1 MSKFA
6 KLLGLL
12 SLIFTLNT
20 FGSETVGMTQ
30 PKYLEILDFKKCLAD
45 KDMGT
50 YTALCM
56 PAKRAK
62 ACPRKSWRALKKLTG
77 DDKVPAC

>member
-1 MSKFA
+1 MSQPA
-6 KLLGLL
+6 KALGLLGLV
-12 SLIFTLNT
+12 FTLNA
-20 FGSETVGMTQ
+20 FGAEAVGMMP
-30 PKYLEILDFKKCLAD
+30 PKYLEIPDFKKCLAD

-56 PAKRAK
+56 PAKRVK
-62 ACPRKSWRALKKLTG
+62 ECPRKSWRALKKLTG